1 MCHNSQSA
9 SLRQQYVLLHEL
21 GCVGEHGYSGF
32 GHIGLQV
39 GYRPVVV
46 VGGASVF
53 GACGAVYVHS
63 RRFAFAQHADG
74 ALCGCA
80 ELVVGQHECLAY
92 GIGNR
97 LEVAWRC
104 PCATAVGI
112 AGGAYCITA
121 FISVALAFMN
131 ILPIPALDGGH
142 ALFVIIEML
151 TGKKPSEKVLEYSTM
166 VGLGLLLVLLLY
178 ANGNDIYRFFIK

>member
-1 MCHNSQSA
+1 MADSEPSAICFLQS
-9 SLRQQYVLLHEL
+9 
-21 GCVGEHGYSGF
+21 
-32 GHIGLQV
+32 
-39 GYRPVVV
+39 
-46 VGGASVF
+46 GAWYHF
-53 GACGAVYVHS
+53 W
-63 RRFAFAQHADG
+63 F
-74 ALCGCA
+74 
-80 ELVVGQHECLAY
+80 
-92 GIGNR
+92 
-97 LEVAWRC
+97 
-104 PCATAVGI
+104 
-112 AGGAYCITA
+112 ITA